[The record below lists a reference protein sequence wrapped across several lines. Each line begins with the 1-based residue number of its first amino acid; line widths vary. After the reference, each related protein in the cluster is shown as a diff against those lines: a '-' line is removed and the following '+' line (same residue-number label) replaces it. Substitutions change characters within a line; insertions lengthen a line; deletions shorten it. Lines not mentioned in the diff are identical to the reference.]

1 MARFEENH
9 FLRGDRRLSEADVQM
24 AKHSGPIL
32 VLIAKRQ
39 KVTTFKDFVAIA
51 KKNFPNSVFVKQTIP
66 VLMGRRF
73 EAFRLYLRA
82 YHLPDPSSWI
92 TDQHETNSAEYI
104 ADFDPLAQRDASA
117 KQDWSKYIP
126 WRKSLLGVERYTNFF
141 ASLEYFAKT
150 HNSKKPGD
158 ALQTHLAKLHI
169 RSVFSEHMK
178 ILSENNLK
186 KLVKDEKKSR
196 DSWVERVRQGEHFN
210 DIVQEILIRP

>member
-24 AKHSGPIL
+24 ATHSGPIL

-92 TDQHETNSAEYI
+92 TDQHETNSEEYI
-104 ADFDPLAQRDASA
+104 ADFDPSAQRYASA

-126 WRKSLLGVERYTNFF
+126 SQKSLLGVERYTKFF

-158 ALQTHLAKLHI
+158 ALQTQLAKIHI
-169 RSVFSEHMK
+169 RSVYSEQKK
-178 ILSENNLK
+178 ILSENSLK
-186 KLVKDEKKSR
+186 KLVQDEKKSR
-196 DSWVERVRQGEHFN
+196 DIWVERVRQGEHFN